1 MNETKI
7 DSLRFAIGMEDLSVY
22 HYEEKP
28 LEIIKFL
35 MEIADG
41 KNELLEKQINELKE
55 LSDEQLEKIGMLEE
69 EISALMSQIGEFSE
83 NWLPFYYFANSLYSP
98 IFRVLFI

>member
-22 HYEEKP
+22 NYEEKP

-35 MEIADG
+35 MEIVDG

-83 NWLPFYYFANSLYSP
+83 N
-98 IFRVLFI
+98 